1 MSEEVKVPEVGESI
15 TEGLIAEWNKKD
27 GDYVQMDDQLFELET
42 DKVTMPVNSAFEGR
56 LHIKVKEGETVK
68 IGDVVAEIDT
78 DASEKA
84 EEKSKEKAPDKEG
97 KKKEEKPAEKPR
109 KEEKET
115 GKKQKEKAGAEEIA
129 PSARRIIEE
138 HDLDASTI
146 EGSGKKGRITKGDVL
161 RVLEEKKITRIAPED
176 EEREAE
182 ARPAR
187 IREWE
192 REEAEAK
199 AGSARREGDRSQTR
213 TPMSPLRQRLAQ
225 RLVEAQQNA
234 ALVTTYNE
242 ADMTRVLRIRE
253 GHKDNFEMKYGVRLG
268 FMGFFI
274 KAAVDAL
281 KTIPAV
287 NAWIDGTDIVQNHFY
302 DIGIAVSTDKGLV
315 VPILRDCDVKS
326 LPEIELEV
334 SFYAQRARE
343 RKLTLDDLE
352 GGSFSISNGGVFGS
366 LLSAPMLNPPQSA
379 ILGMHVIKQ
388 RPVVVD
394 NRIEIRPM
402 MYLALTYDH
411 RLVDGREGVTF
422 LKRIVEC
429 IENPERMLLEV

>member
-15 TEGLIAEWNKKD
+15 TEGVIAEWNKKD
-27 GDYVQMDDQLFELET
+27 GDFVQMDDPLFELET
-42 DKVTMPVNSAFEGR
+42 DKVTMPVNSTFEGR
-56 LHIKVKEGETVK
+56 LHIKVGEGETVK

-78 DASEKA
+78 DASGQGPAK
-84 EEKSKEKAPDKEG
+84 EE
-97 KKKEEKPAEKPR
+97 KKKEEKSAEKAR
-109 KEEKET
+109 EGEK
-115 GKKQKEKAGAEEIA
+115 KKQKEESGKKRKEKEAPEEIA

-146 EGSGKKGRITKGDVL
+146 EGTGKKGRITKGDVL
-161 RVLEEKKITRIAPED
+161 RVLEEKKEARIKPED
-176 EEREAE
+176 EEPEAE

-199 AGSARREGDRSQTR
+199 AGHVRREGDRSQTR

-225 RLVEAQQNA
+225 RLVEAQQSA

-242 ADMTRVLRIRE
+242 ADMSRVLQLRE
-253 GHKDNFEMKYGVRLG
+253 RNKDSFEMKYGVRLG

-274 KAAVDAL
+274 KASVDAL
-281 KTIPAV
+281 KTVPAV

-326 LPEIELEV
+326 FPEIEVEV
-334 SFYAQRARE
+334 LNCAQRARE
-343 RKLTLDDLE
+343 RKLTLEDLE

-379 ILGMHVIKQ
+379 ILGMHAIKQ

-394 NRIEIRPM
+394 NRVEIRPM

-429 IENPERMLLEV
+429 IESPERMLLEV